1 MLTDDQLNE
10 ARKMRDA
17 GAAWEVLEAHFGLS
31 VFRIRCEV
39 DAAYREKRRLQKR
52 AKRPSRGL
60 GMVAA
65 GLTADYIPK
74 ATIAARLAEIPPD
87 TRSKTAR
94 LFGDPLPG
102 RSALDRRLMA

>member
-17 GAAWEVLEAHFGLS
+17 GAAWGVLEAHFGLS

-52 AKRPSRGL
+52 AQRPH
-60 GMVAA
+60 AA